1 MGSSECLQ
9 GTTLDAFQS
18 GLIDTIETCG
28 KTLLDTFDNLLSYAK
43 INNLSNTNYRRTSV
57 SSTRNELHRNGAET
71 VQSPVDISILAEE
84 VVDTAFAGHEFV
96 RVTPLKRGMTGTGI
110 VPAHLTTANPVKGL
124 EAITV
129 LLEYDTTSNW
139 VFTTQAGGWIRIIL
153 NLVGNSLKYTERG
166 RITVRLGSRP
176 MPSPVSEEDVEV
188 ILTVTDTGI
197 GMSEDFLSQSVFS
210 PFVQADPLSPGTGLG
225 LSIVKQIIT
234 GMGGSITVES
244 KLGEGTQFSIAVC
257 MTRADLPEESDNLP
271 AIASVTG
278 MLQGKRLNMIVPQG
292 EQDEI
297 DFVNLCSRWCGA
309 SVRCTPEPEEA
320 DLYIVQKQH
329 INTLIKQLAFKPT
342 TANPIK
348 EKPIIV
354 VCKDLA
360 SAHALQSNKSMAAIS
375 SHMEYMAQPLAP
387 NKMAKT
393 LLRCFD
399 RPTCSSSETP
409 ATSPLPLSRVAS
421 ISSQRP
427 RTRRAASNISQNSAN
442 SNPEVILLTPMEEK
456 TQEMLMR
463 QTRQGIEDNS
473 QAELL
478 EARKQALMPSL
489 ASYPPV
495 QGVSVLLVDDN
506 NINLTLLATFMK
518 KQRHAYDTATNGLE
532 ALQVYQ
538 AQIDPTRLPEE
549 SANSLLLH
557 NRSELIAQ
565 SFDFVLMD
573 INMPKMDVSIITH
586 NYDHIFE
593 LSTNW
598 YPQGLESTRRIRAFE
613 RAKGLRPAV
622 IVALTGMASASVQQE
637 AFASGVDLFMT
648 KPVRLKELTKVFEG
662 HPR

>member
-9 GTTLDAFQS
+9 GTPLDAFQS

-71 VQSPVDISILAEE
+71 AQSPVDISILAEE

-110 VPAHLTTANPVKGL
+110 VPVHLTAANPVKGL

-153 NLVGNSLKYTERG
+153 NLVGNSLKYIERG
-166 RITVRLGSRP
+166 RITVRLDSRP

-188 ILTVTDTGI
+188 FLTVTDTGI

-244 KLGEGTQFSIAVC
+244 KLGEGTRFSVAVC
-257 MTRADLPEESDNLP
+257 MTRADLPEESDNRP
-271 AIASVTG
+271 AITSVAG
-278 MLQGKRLNMIVPQG
+278 MLQGKRLNMIIPQG

-297 DFVNLCSRWCGA
+297 EFVDLCSRWCGA

-320 DLYIVQKQH
+320 DLYIVQKKH
-329 INTLIKQLAFKPT
+329 INTLVKQLAFRPT

-348 EKPIIV
+348 EKPV
-354 VCKDLA
+354 VVLCKDLA

-393 LLRCFD
+393 LLRCLG
-399 RPTCSSSETP
+399 RSNCPTSESP

-456 TQEMLMR
+456 TQEMLMA
-463 QTRQGIEDNS
+463 QARQGAEDS
-473 QAELL
+473 GQAELL

-489 ASYPPV
+489 ASHSPI

-518 KQRHAYDTATNGLE
+518 KQRHAYDTATNGVE

-538 AQIDPTRLPEE
+538 AQIDPTRLPGQ
-549 SANSLLLH
+549 SANSLLLQ
-557 NRSELIAQ
+557 NRSELTAQ

-573 INMPKMDVSIITH
+573 INMPKMDVSIVTY

-593 LSTNW
+593 HSADYYSRVSNPLA
-598 YPQGLESTRRIRAFE
+598 AFE
-613 RAKGLRPAV
+613 LSSEPRDSVPQSLSRSLAWHLQVCNKKLSPA
-622 IVALTGMASASVQQE
+622 
-637 AFASGVDLFMT
+637 
-648 KPVRLKELTKVFEG
+648 ELISS
-662 HPR
+662 